1 MKDFNQSYLLEHIA
15 QIIDRSRY
23 GDELFFTDGK
33 KAATEILIFL
43 RSEYIL
49 VRDELEVETKY
60 NEHSKA
66 A

>member
-1 MKDFNQSYLLEHIA
+1 MKDFNQSYLLERIA

-33 KAATEILIFL
+33 KAAIDILIFL

-49 VRDELEVETKY
+49 VRDEIEVEIKY
-60 NEHSKA
+60 AGQSKA